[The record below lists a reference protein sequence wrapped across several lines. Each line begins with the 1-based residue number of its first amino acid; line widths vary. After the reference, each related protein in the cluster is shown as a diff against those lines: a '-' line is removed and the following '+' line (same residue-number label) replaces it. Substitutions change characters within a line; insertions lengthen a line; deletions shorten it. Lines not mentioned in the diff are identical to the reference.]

1 MPVVL
6 SRSIS
11 LHQAQLI
18 SHLDVV
24 PATESDW
31 ICPPFKGDK
40 HVVNRCSFAVYL
52 TPLQRYKA
60 AFGTATPTDEA
71 HWMLNTQ

>member
-31 ICPPFKGDK
+31 VCPPFKGDK
-40 HVVNRCSFAVYL
+40 DVVNHRSYFYL
-52 TPLQRYKA
+52 TPRFNVKRLH
-60 AFGTATPTDEA
+60 P
-71 HWMLNTQ
+71 